1 MSLRKLALFSLI
13 ILAIAAF
20 WWFDLNQ
27 WLSFETIKQHQ
38 QALLDHVD
46 QRPLLA
52 ALLFFIIYIV
62 ATALSIP
69 GAALLTLL
77 AGALFGVAQ
86 GVLIVS
92 FASTIGASL
101 AFIAARY
108 LFRSS
113 IETRY
118 ANKLH
123 KINQGINQDGAFYLF
138 SLRLIPI
145 FPFFLINLVMALTQ
159 LRLKTYYWVSQVG
172 MLPATIVYVNAGT
185 ELAKLNSLSGILS
198 PSLIIAFSL
207 LALLPY
213 FSKAFINRLKRQRVY
228 AGFSKPKQFDNNLT
242 VIGAGA
248 GGLVSAYIAA
258 TVKAKVSL
266 IEKHRMGGDC
276 LNTGCVPSK
285 ALIRCAKFAYQAK
298 HADEFGY
305 QASAQLP
312 DFGEVMARVK
322 QVIAEIEPHDS
333 VERYQQLGV
342 ECIQG
347 EAYIHSPWEIEVN
360 GQRITSQN
368 IVIATGA
375 RPAVPPIPGLS
386 EIDYLSSDT
395 LWQLEQRPE
404 QLLVLGGGPIGCELS
419 QSFARLGSRVTMV
432 EMAEHLLVREDDEVS
447 QLIEQQFRLEG
458 IELFLGWKAQAFE
471 REDGRSKVILD
482 KDGQQHSLYFDK
494 LILALGRV
502 ANTQGFG
509 LEQLGIENNDN
520 GTIAVNAHLQTKYPN
535 IFAVGD
541 VAGPYQFTHVAAH
554 QAWYAAVNAL
564 FGAVKK
570 FKADYRVIPAATYTH
585 PEVARVG
592 LNEQL
597 AKAQGID
604 YEVSRYQLAELDR
617 AITDGAKQGFIK
629 VLTVPGKDKILG
641 ATIVGEHA
649 GEMLAEF
656 SLAMKYNL
664 GLNKILGTIHAYPT
678 MMEANKYVAGEWKRN
693 HAPQKVLHYLS
704 QYFRWSRGA

>member
-101 AFIAARY
+101 AFVAARY

-118 ANKLH
+118 ASKLH

-145 FPFFLINLVMALTQ
+145 FPFFLINLVMALSQ
-159 LRLKTYYWVSQVG
+159 LRLKTFYWVSQVG

-228 AGFSKPKQFDNNLT
+228 AGFSKPKRFDNNLI

-298 HADEFGY
+298 QAERFGY

-375 RPAVPPIPGLS
+375 RPAVPPIPGLT
-386 EIDYLSSDT
+386 EIDYLTSDT

-404 QLLVLGGGPIGCELS
+404 QLLVLGGGPIGCELAQAFS
-419 QSFARLGSRVTMV
+419 RLGSDVTQV
-432 EMAEHLLVREDDEVS
+432 ELAEQLMGREDTDVADFAASTLKESGVNVLTS
-447 QLIEQQFRLEG
+447 H
-458 IELFLGWKAQAFE
+458 KALRFE
-471 REDGRSKVILD
+471 RHGDEKVLVVQHNGVEHALVYDDVIIAVGRKARLS
-482 KDGQQHSLYFDK
+482 
-494 LILALGRV
+494 
-502 ANTQGFG
+502 GFG
-509 LEQLGIENNDN
+509 LEELGIVTDRKVDTNDY
-520 GTIAVNAHLQTKYPN
+520 LQTLFPN
-535 IFAVGD
+535 ILAAGD
-541 VAGPYQFTHVAAH
+541 VAGPYQFTHTASHEAY
-554 QAWYAAVNAL
+554 YAAVNAL
-564 FGAVKK
+564 FGDIKRS
-570 FKADYRVIPAATYTH
+570 KADYRTIPFAIFTD
-585 PEVARVG
+585 PEIARVG
-592 LNEQL
+592 LSESE
-597 AKAQGID
+597 AQTKGVA
-604 YEVSRYQLAELDR
+604 YEVTRYDLDDLDR
-617 AITDGAKQGFIK
+617 AIADGATKGFVK
-629 VLTVPGKDKILG
+629 VLTAKGSDRILG
-641 ATIVGEHA
+641 ATIIGAEA
-649 GEMLAEF
+649 GNLLAEF
-656 SLAMKYNL
+656 TLAMKHGL
-664 GLNKILGTIHAYPT
+664 GLNKILGTIHIYPT
-678 MMEANKYVAGEWKRN
+678 LAEANKYVAGNWRKARVN
-693 HAPQKVLHYLS
+693 PRALSLLQRFHAWRLGK
-704 QYFRWSRGA
+704 